1 MDPNDPLA
9 SAARAWWRAHLRCAD
24 PGEGQPGG
32 PDRRPAA
39 GCELP
44 TQARWDR
51 GEWVRVPTPEAFEA
65 RALAAL
71 VEGREMHALVNP
83 LAVPDLAPRGVPV
96 VSKVLL
102 ELDGAL
108 EDNVRA
114 ARAVLSFLAPSLGGA
129 GGGGHPQPRAYFT
142 AHKSIHLYV
151 DFRPT
156 VLAGP
161 APPERLHECA
171 VRAVLEVVSA
181 GAGLELKADPAFLL
195 PKHMA
200 RLPFTKRRDGKG
212 DGWAVPV
219 DLGALPG
226 DPKEAARLLR
236 EAALYPA
243 DHLGSAV
250 PERPEVPLVPWLP
263 SAVAAV
269 AAACEPPPAP
279 ALGPGNGERP
289 NGPIRWVEALL
300 DARVPDGRE
309 RLAWLV
315 LAPYLTNVLGLPE
328 DQAVER
334 IWEWSRRS
342 SELARTDLSKFRI
355 RYYVRSA
362 ARSGLRPL
370 SLRRLLTDPRFEDI
384 RPELE
389 PVLAPFLQ
397 PAAGRGEG
405 GDPDGAAKPAP
416 GPGGQPTE
424 PRGGNHLGGQP
435 PGRPAAPR
443 RRDRIPEDEV

>member
-1 MDPNDPLA
+1 VNPHDPA
-9 SAARAWWRAHLRCAD
+9 TVSTARAWWRAHLRCTG
-24 PGEGQPGG
+24 PGEGPPGD
-32 PDRRPAA
+32 PDHRPAA

-51 GEWVRVPTPEAFEA
+51 GEWVLVTTPEAFEA
-65 RALAAL
+65 RALSAL

-96 VSKVLL
+96 VSKVIL
-102 ELDGAL
+102 ELDGEL
-108 EDNVRA
+108 EANVRA
-114 ARAVLSFLAPSLGGA
+114 ARAVAAFLASSPGGSGGA
-129 GGGGHPQPRAYFT
+129 DRPQPRAYFT

-181 GAGLELKADPAFLL
+181 GAGLDLRADPAFLL

-226 DPKEAARLLR
+226 DPGEAARLLR

-243 DHLGSAV
+243 DHLGSVV
-250 PERPEVPLVPWLP
+250 PERPGVPLVPWLP

-279 ALGPGNGERP
+279 RPGPGNGGRP

-315 LAPYLTNVLGLPE
+315 LAPYLANVLGLPE

-342 SELARTDLSKFRI
+342 AELARTDLSKFRI

-370 SLRRLLTDPRFEDI
+370 SLGRLLTDPRFEDI

-405 GDPDGAAKPAP
+405 GDPGGAAETAP
-416 GPGGQPTE
+416 GPEGQ
-424 PRGGNHLGGQP
+424 R
-435 PGRPAAPR
+435 AAPR
-443 RRDRIPEDEV
+443 GEGQSRGRPTAPHRRDRIPEDEV

>member
-1 MDPNDPLA
+1 MDPNDPLV
-9 SAARAWWRAHLRCAD
+9 SAARAWWRAHLRCTG
-24 PGEGQPGG
+24 PGEGPPGD
-32 PDRRPAA
+32 PDHRPAA

-51 GEWVRVPTPEAFEA
+51 GEWVIVPTPEAFEA
-65 RALAAL
+65 RALSAL
-71 VEGREMHALVNP
+71 AEGREMHALVNP

-102 ELDGAL
+102 ELDGEL
-108 EDNVRA
+108 EANVRA
-114 ARAVLSFLAPSLGGA
+114 ARAVLSFLTPSLGGA
-129 GGGGHPQPRAYFT
+129 RPRAYFT

-151 DFRPT
+151 DFGPT

-161 APPERLHECA
+161 APPERLHKCA
-171 VRAVLEVVSA
+171 MRSAIEVISA
-181 GAGLELKADPAFLL
+181 GAGLELRADPAYLL

-219 DLGALPG
+219 DLGALPE
-226 DPKEAARLLR
+226 DPPEAARLLR
-236 EAALYPA
+236 DAALYPA
-243 DHLGSAV
+243 DHLGGVV
-250 PERPEVPLVPWLP
+250 PERPDVPLVPWLP

-279 ALGPGNGERP
+279 RPGPGNGERP
-289 NGPIRWVEALL
+289 NGPVRWVEALL
-300 DARVPDGRE
+300 SARVPDGRE

-397 PAAGRGEG
+397 PAADREEG
-405 GDPDGAAKPAP
+405 ALRNPEGAAKPAP
-416 GPGGQPTE
+416 GPEGQRAA
-424 PRGGNHLGGQP
+424 PRGEDHP
-435 PGRPAAPR
+435 PGHSTTPR